1 MNKLVCRCV
10 YLLAGEISV
19 HTVNGSDPLLSQDAL
34 HQKIHAF
41 KILKCLIIMEQF
53 LCHTNKQAN
62 KNTLLTFR
70 ISSRT
75 ISNDFLSMFAP
86 GLFCCLFVTK
96 FTVQRNCLNYILLN
110 LDIFHRIKTLEGVK
124 INVADFNS

>member
-62 KNTLLTFR
+62 KTRSLPFVFR
-70 ISSRT
+70 PEQYQT
-75 ISNDFLSMFAP
+75 ISYPCLHPDYFAVCLSPNLLYNA
-86 GLFCCLFVTK
+86 
-96 FTVQRNCLNYILLN
+96 TV
-110 LDIFHRIKTLEGVK
+110 
-124 INVADFNS
+124 